1 MYFVDFI
8 CKLPMNLYIC
18 LVNQSVSRFLTQ
30 QQLKNSLLMKKL
42 MITLF
47 ALTIGLSSLTSC
59 SSDTESV
66 SNSSNETEK
75 SYTHSNLEIEL
86 LDKVNTYRVSVGL
99 NPLEIIEHISY
110 KSSEHNDYMLA
121 TQTVTHE
128 GFDERKSNLQAVL
141 GASRVGENVAFAYS
155 SAQSTVNAW
164 INSPGHKANLE
175 GDYTHFGA
183 SIKMDEQGRKYY
195 TNMFIKK

>member
-1 MYFVDFI
+1 
-8 CKLPMNLYIC
+8 MNLYIC

-121 TQTVTHE
+121 TQTVTHA